1 MLKISVRNS
10 RCIFSPTGVF
20 LNTNIPIVDR
30 RIAAKCAWHVAES
43 SKRNSSRI
51 SRTGR
56 SVAVVEQVGVKHETV
71 CPRIVGL
78 ERPGEVGLA
87 RTLKAQSASLQFCVI
102 AIVD

>member
-1 MLKISVRNS
+1 MHFLADGSLLKYA
-10 RCIFSPTGVF
+10 
-20 LNTNIPIVDR
+20 NIPIVDR